1 MIFQRT
7 KEMASSISF
16 WDKLLINA
24 AVLGDLDDLETA
36 LTFGARVTTRK
47 DGWTPL
53 HRAAKNGHLNICEY
67 IMDKIENIN
76 PGDNKG
82 WTPYHSAASEG
93 HLNVCKHIM
102 DKIENKNPGSNDG
115 WTPYHSAALQGHLD
129 ICKYIIEKVEDKN
142 PFERSLRTL

>member
-36 LTFGARVTTRK
+36 LIFGARVTTRK

-53 HRAAKNGHLNICEY
+53 LGAAQNGQAE
-67 IMDKIENIN
+67 
-76 PGDNKG
+76 
-82 WTPYHSAASEG
+82 
-93 HLNVCKHIM
+93 VCYLLLSC
-102 DKIENKNPGSNDG
+102 GSD
-115 WTPYHSAALQGHLD
+115 
-129 ICKYIIEKVEDKN
+129 VE
-142 PFERSLRTL
+142 